1 MNRAHRAAALDEREY
16 LAAVA
21 KLVEQA
27 WPAGVPCEVRYPLG
41 EIPVTEHLRHAAR
54 ATPDKACVVY
64 YGYRLTY
71 AELDDASDRFA
82 AFLEACGL
90 VPGDRVAVL
99 LYNCPQYFIVFYG
112 ILKLGCV
119 HVPVNPMFKEHELRY
134 QLADADPRVLVAM
147 DRLHPLV
154 EAVRGDTN
162 LEAVV
167 VTRFTDYLPSEP
179 GLPLPKLLQEPPR
192 ACPGAVELPELLA
205 GHGPGFTRPAPSLDD
220 LASINY
226 TGGTTGMPK
235 GCMHTQRNMLHACT
249 AGRVTY
255 LRPGASPRD
264 IRTVSYVASFW
275 ISGQLRLI
283 ETVLTGSTLIYFA
296 RWDAE
301 AVLQAIASYRATH
314 LSGPLDTIVELMERP
329 DIERRD
335 LSSLE
340 VTTCTSFV
348 KKLNLGY
355 RRRWR
360 ELTGITLHESSFGM
374 TETHTWDT
382 FTTGMQDGDLDLK
395 STPIFVGLPTAG
407 TRYEI
412 VDRSSGRLVPLGE
425 EGEIVVSSPSLMKG
439 YWRDPE
445 KSAEQIRDGWFRTG
459 DIGMID
465 ERGYLHY
472 LGRDKEML
480 KVKGMN
486 VYPFELESLLGHH
499 PAIAGSAVVGR
510 ADRERGEVPV
520 AFVKLAP
527 GCEATTGEEIGAWCR
542 DNMATYKLPEIRIV
556 AEFPLTEVGKVSK
569 ARLRQWLRDGAAD
582 TEVASAYQVST

>member
-1 MNRAHRAAALDEREY
+1 MSQASQASRAAALDEREY
-16 LAAVA
+16 LATVA
-21 KLVEQA
+21 GLVEQA
-27 WPAGVPCEVRYPLG
+27 WPAGVPRQVRYPLG

-54 ATPDKACVVY
+54 ATPDKAGVVY

-71 AELDDASDRFA
+71 AQLDEASDRFA
-82 AFLEACGL
+82 AFLEARGL
-90 VPGDRVAVL
+90 VRGDRVAVL

-119 HVPVNPMFKEHELRY
+119 HVPVNPMFKQHELRY
-134 QLADADPRVLVAM
+134 QLVDADPRVLVTM

-154 EAVRGDTN
+154 EAVREKTN

-167 VTRFTDYLPSEP
+167 VTRFTDYLPSAP
-179 GLPLPKLLQEPPR
+179 SLPLPKLLQEPPR
-192 ACPGAVELPELLA
+192 ACPGALELPALLA
-205 GHGPGFTRPAPSLDD
+205 NHGPDFTRPAPNLDD

-249 AGRVTY
+249 AGRVVY
-255 LRPGASPRD
+255 LRPGASPGD
-264 IRTVSYVASFW
+264 VRTVSYVPSFW
-275 ISGQLRLI
+275 ISGQLRLVD
-283 ETVLTGSTLIYFA
+283 TVLTGSTLIYFA

-301 AVLQAIASYRATH
+301 AVLQAIERYRVTH

-329 DIERRD
+329 DAARRD

-340 VTTCTSFV
+340 VTSCTSFV
-348 KKLNLGY
+348 KKLNLDY

-360 ELTGITLHESSFGM
+360 ALTGITLHESSFGM

-382 FTTGMQDGDLDLK
+382 FTMGMQADDLDLK

-407 TRYEI
+407 TRYKI
-412 VDRSSGRLVPLGE
+412 VDRDSGRLAPLGE

-459 DIGMID
+459 DVGMID
-465 ERGYLHY
+465 DRGYLHY

-486 VYPFELESLLGHH
+486 VYPFEVESLLGHH

-527 GCEATTGEEIGAWCR
+527 GYEATTADELGTWCR
-542 DNMATYKLPEIRIV
+542 ANMATYKLPEIRIV
-556 AEFPLTEVGKVSK
+556 EEFPLTEVGKVSK
-569 ARLRQWLRDGAAD
+569 VRLRRWLRGGAAD
-582 TEVASAYQVST
+582 TAHQVST